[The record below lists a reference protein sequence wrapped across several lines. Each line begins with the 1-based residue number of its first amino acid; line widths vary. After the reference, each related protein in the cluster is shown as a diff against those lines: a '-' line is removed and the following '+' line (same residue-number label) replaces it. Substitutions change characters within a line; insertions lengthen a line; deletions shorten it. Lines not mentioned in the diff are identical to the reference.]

1 MVQTDVSQT
10 TSRLSTSTRDRT
22 IQVFQQDDGG
32 DDGGN
37 TDPLAQTFIVNEKGG
52 AFITKIDG
60 FFGAKDNTI
69 PIRCEIRNV
78 VNGYPGP
85 KVLPFGRKVVHHL
98 MLIYQMMVCATTFTF
113 DSPVYL
119 QPGSEYC
126 FVF

>member
-1 MVQTDVSQT
+1 MKQKGILETEQETIIATRNARVVQTDVSQT

-37 TDPLAQTFIVNEKGG
+37 TDPLAQTFIVNEEGG
-52 AFITKIDG
+52 AFITKVDG

-78 VNGYPGP
+78 VNGYPGS
-85 KVLPFGRKVVHHL
+85 KS
-98 MLIYQMMVCATTFTF
+98 FTF
-113 DSPVYL
+113 W
-119 QPGSEYC
+119 
-126 FVF
+126 